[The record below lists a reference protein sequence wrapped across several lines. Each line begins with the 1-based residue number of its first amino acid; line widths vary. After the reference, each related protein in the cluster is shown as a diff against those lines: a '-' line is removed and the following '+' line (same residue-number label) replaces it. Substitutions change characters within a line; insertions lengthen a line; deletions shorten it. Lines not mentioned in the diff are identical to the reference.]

1 MKASSLISFAFSERS
16 SSVLLLYHLFARR
29 GGGKERRI
37 VTNAHHPQKMRRISK
52 MMTTT
57 TSSSSYEDEKEEKEE
72 KSLESSFR
80 KKKRRASKT
89 KGPHAATREEKK
101 AGKSAREYVAGLSN
115 GIADGKSAK
124 RDDDIAFALDTHNR
138 RILYVA
144 RRTSDIQSSTF
155 NLICGLRE
163 LAFEAKESGREKRNY
178 GDAKCRERMFVVRK
192 GGGRED
198 DTRCLEEEAK
208 KKTKVLTLSE
218 FDRAVVK
225 VGHSKVCVIQ
235 EEEMEEVENENDDEG
250 REGVGYECVDVTE
263 FSERALMRGKLES
276 DRMIEDEFGR
286 AEAAQNSSYPSDA
299 DAFFVRFSSNSNRSQ
314 EESKGEEEEE
324 KEERF
329 ERASHRNVVA
339 ALRDDAT
346 GKIISLAKN
355 TNGGNKILHAEMNLL
370 LNHEKTRT
378 KKTLLVTLQCCRMCA
393 ALSQRYA
400 NELSEVVYLRADTGP
415 LAKMTA
421 LQICEEGKLRERK
434 HAE

>member
-1 MKASSLISFAFSERS
+1 MKASSSLISFAFSERS
-16 SSVLLLYHLFARR
+16 SSVLLLYFWRR

-37 VTNAHHPQKMRRISK
+37 RTNAHRPQKMRRISNT
-52 MMTTT
+52 MTTT

-72 KSLESSFR
+72 KSSESSFR
-80 KKKRRASKT
+80 KKKRRANKT

-101 AGKSAREYVAGLSN
+101 AGKFAREYVAGLSN
-115 GIADGKSAK
+115 GSADGKSAK

-198 DTRCLEEEAK
+198 DTRCLEEEAE

-286 AEAAQNSSYPSDA
+286 AEEAQNSSYPSDA
-299 DAFFVRFSSNSNRSQ
+299 DAFFVRFSEQTEAKKNR
-314 EESKGEEEEE
+314 
-324 KEERF
+324 KERKKRKKKSASSAPLTETSSPRF
-329 ERASHRNVVA
+329 ETTRPVKSYPWLKTQTEETKSCT
-339 ALRDDAT
+339 LR
-346 GKIISLAKN
+346 
-355 TNGGNKILHAEMNLL
+355 
-370 LNHEKTRT
+370 
-378 KKTLLVTLQCCRMCA
+378 
-393 ALSQRYA
+393 
-400 NELSEVVYLRADTGP
+400 
-415 LAKMTA
+415 
-421 LQICEEGKLRERK
+421 
-434 HAE
+434 

>member
-1 MKASSLISFAFSERS
+1 MKASSSLISFAFSERS
-16 SSVLLLYHLFARR
+16 SSVLLLYFWRR

-37 VTNAHHPQKMRRISK
+37 RTNAHRPQKMRRISNT
-52 MMTTT
+52 MTTT

-72 KSLESSFR
+72 KSSESSFR
-80 KKKRRASKT
+80 KKKRRANKT

-101 AGKSAREYVAGLSN
+101 AGKFAREYVAGLSN
-115 GIADGKSAK
+115 GSADGKSAK

-198 DTRCLEEEAK
+198 DTRCLEEEAE

-286 AEAAQNSSYPSDA
+286 AEEAQNSSYPSDA
-299 DAFFVRFSSNSNRSQ
+299 DAFFVRFSNRSQ

>member
-1 MKASSLISFAFSERS
+1 MKASSISFAFSAR
-16 SSVLLLYHLFARR
+16 SSVLLLYLWRR

-37 VTNAHHPQKMRRISK
+37 LTNAHHPLHPQTRRISK

-57 TSSSSYEDEKEEKEE
+57 TSSYDEKEEKEE
-72 KSLESSFR
+72 KILESSFR
-80 KKKRRASKT
+80 KKKSRSKT
-89 KGPHAATREEKK
+89 KGPHTATREEKK
-101 AGKSAREYVAGLSN
+101 AGKFAREHVAGLSN
-115 GIADGKSAK
+115 GIADGNIAN

-144 RRTSDIQSSTF
+144 RRTSDIKSSTF

-163 LAFEAKESGREKRNY
+163 LAFEANESGREKRNY
-178 GDAKCRERMFVVRK
+178 GDAKCRERMFVMRK
-192 GGGRED
+192 GGGD
-198 DTRCLEEEAK
+198 DGTRRWEEEAK

-235 EEEMEEVENENDDEG
+235 EEEMEEVEDDDDDEG

-263 FSERALMRGKLES
+263 FSERALMRGKIES

-286 AEAAQNSSYPSDA
+286 AEEAQNSSYPSDA

-314 EESKGEEEEE
+314 EESKGDEEEE
-324 KEERF
+324 KEEHF

-370 LNHEKTRT
+370 LNHEKTET

-393 ALSQRYA
+393 ALSRRYFSD
-400 NELSEVVYLRADTGP
+400 ELSEVVYLRADTGP

>member
-1 MKASSLISFAFSERS
+1 MKASSISFAFSERS
-16 SSVLLLYHLFARR
+16 SSVLLLYLFARR

-52 MMTTT
+52 MMMT

-144 RRTSDIQSSTF
+144 RRTSDIKSSTF

-163 LAFEAKESGREKRNY
+163 LAFEANESGREKRNY

-192 GGGRED
+192 EGGD
-198 DTRCLEEEAK
+198 DGTRCLEEEAK
-208 KKTKVLTLSE
+208 KRTKVLTLSE

-263 FSERALMRGKLES
+263 FSERALMRGKIES

-286 AEAAQNSSYPSDA
+286 AEEAQNSSYPSDA

-314 EESKGEEEEE
+314 EESKGEEKEE

>member
-1 MKASSLISFAFSERS
+1 MKASSMSISFAFSERS
-16 SSVLLLYHLFARR
+16 SPSVLLLYFWRR

-37 VTNAHHPQKMRRISK
+37 RTNAHRPQKMRRISNT
-52 MMTTT
+52 MTTT
-57 TSSSSYEDEKEEKEE
+57 TSSSSCEDEKEEKEE
-72 KSLESSFR
+72 KSSESSFR

-101 AGKSAREYVAGLSN
+101 AGKFAREYVAGLSH
-115 GIADGKSAK
+115 GSADGKSAK

-198 DTRCLEEEAK
+198 DTRCLEEEAE

-286 AEAAQNSSYPSDA
+286 AEEAQNSSYPSDA
-299 DAFFVRFSSNSNRSQ
+299 DAFFVRFSNRSQ

>member
-1 MKASSLISFAFSERS
+1 MKASSSLISFAFSERS
-16 SSVLLLYHLFARR
+16 SSVLLLYFWRR

-37 VTNAHHPQKMRRISK
+37 RTNAHHPLQMRRISK
-52 MMTTT
+52 MMMT
-57 TSSSSYEDEKEEKEE
+57 TSSSSSHDEKEEKEE

-80 KKKRRASKT
+80 KKKRRANKT

-101 AGKSAREYVAGLSN
+101 AGKFAREHVADFTN
-115 GIADGKSAK
+115 GIGDDIAN

-144 RRTSDIQSSTF
+144 RRTSDIKSSTF

-178 GDAKCRERMFVVRK
+178 GDTKCRERMFVVRK

-198 DTRCLEEEAK
+198 DTRCLEEEAE

-286 AEAAQNSSYPSDA
+286 AEEAQNSSYPSDA

>member
-1 MKASSLISFAFSERS
+1 M
-16 SSVLLLYHLFARR
+16 
-29 GGGKERRI
+29 
-37 VTNAHHPQKMRRISK
+37 HHPQTRRVSK
-52 MMTTT
+52 MMMT
-57 TSSSSYEDEKEEKEE
+57 TSSSSYDEKEEKEE

-80 KKKRRASKT
+80 KKKRRANKT

-115 GIADGKSAK
+115 GIADGNIAN

-163 LAFEAKESGREKRNY
+163 LAFEANESGREKRNY

-198 DTRCLEEEAK
+198 DTRCLEEEAE

-286 AEAAQNSSYPSDA
+286 AEDAQNSSYPSDA

-355 TNGGNKILHAEMNLL
+355 TNG
-370 LNHEKTRT
+370 
-378 KKTLLVTLQCCRMCA
+378 
-393 ALSQRYA
+393 
-400 NELSEVVYLRADTGP
+400 
-415 LAKMTA
+415 
-421 LQICEEGKLRERK
+421 
-434 HAE
+434 

>member
-1 MKASSLISFAFSERS
+1 MKASSSLISFAFSERS
-16 SSVLLLYHLFARR
+16 SSVLLLYFWRR

-37 VTNAHHPQKMRRISK
+37 RTNAHHPLQMRRISK
-52 MMTTT
+52 MMMT
-57 TSSSSYEDEKEEKEE
+57 TSSSSSHDEKEEKEE
-72 KSLESSFR
+72 KSSESSFR
-80 KKKRRASKT
+80 KKKRRANKT

-101 AGKSAREYVAGLSN
+101 AGKFAREHVADFTN
-115 GIADGKSAK
+115 GIGDDIAN

-178 GDAKCRERMFVVRK
+178 GDTKCRERMFVVRK

-198 DTRCLEEEAK
+198 DTRCLEEEAE

-286 AEAAQNSSYPSDA
+286 AEDAQNSSYPSDA
-299 DAFFVRFSSNSNRSQ
+299 DAFFVRLSNRSQ

>member
-16 SSVLLLYHLFARR
+16 SSVLLLYLCARR

-37 VTNAHHPQKMRRISK
+37 VTNAHHPQKMRRMSK
-52 MMTTT
+52 TMTT

-286 AEAAQNSSYPSDA
+286 AEEAQNSSYPSDA

>member
-1 MKASSLISFAFSERS
+1 M
-16 SSVLLLYHLFARR
+16 
-29 GGGKERRI
+29 
-37 VTNAHHPQKMRRISK
+37 
-52 MMTTT
+52 
-57 TSSSSYEDEKEEKEE
+57 
-72 KSLESSFR
+72 ESSFR

-286 AEAAQNSSYPSDA
+286 AEEAQNSSYPSDA

>member
-1 MKASSLISFAFSERS
+1 MKASSISFAFSERS
-16 SSVLLLYHLFARR
+16 SSVLLLYLFARR
-29 GGGKERRI
+29 GGGKESRI
-37 VTNAHHPQKMRRISK
+37 LTNMHHPQKMRRISK
-52 MMTTT
+52 MMMT

-80 KKKRRASKT
+80 KKKRRANKT

-115 GIADGKSAK
+115 GIADGNSAN

-144 RRTSDIQSSTF
+144 RRTSDIKSSTF

-163 LAFEAKESGREKRNY
+163 LAFEANESGREKRNY

-192 GGGRED
+192 EGGD
-198 DTRCLEEEAK
+198 DGTRCLEEEAE

-286 AEAAQNSSYPSDA
+286 AEEAQNSSYPSDA

>member
-1 MKASSLISFAFSERS
+1 MKASSSLISFAFSERS
-16 SSVLLLYHLFARR
+16 SSVLLLYFWRR

-37 VTNAHHPQKMRRISK
+37 RTNAHRPQKMRRISNT
-52 MMTTT
+52 MTTT

-72 KSLESSFR
+72 KSSESSFR
-80 KKKRRASKT
+80 KKKRRANKT

-101 AGKSAREYVAGLSN
+101 AGKFAREYVAGLSN
-115 GIADGKSAK
+115 GSADGKSAK

-198 DTRCLEEEAK
+198 DTRCLEEEAE

-263 FSERALMRGKLES
+263 FSKRALMRGKLES

-286 AEAAQNSSYPSDA
+286 AEEAQNSSYPSDA
-299 DAFFVRFSSNSNRSQ
+299 DAFFVRFSNRSQ

>member
-1 MKASSLISFAFSERS
+1 MKASSMSISCAFSERS
-16 SSVLLLYHLFARR
+16 SPSVLLLYFWRR

-37 VTNAHHPQKMRRISK
+37 RTNAHRPQKMRRISNT
-52 MMTTT
+52 MTTT

-72 KSLESSFR
+72 KSSESSFR

-101 AGKSAREYVAGLSN
+101 AGKFAREYVAGVSH
-115 GIADGKSAK
+115 GSADGKSAK

-198 DTRCLEEEAK
+198 DTRCLEEEAE

-286 AEAAQNSSYPSDA
+286 AEEAQNSSYPSDA
-299 DAFFVRFSSNSNRSQ
+299 DAFFVRFSNRSQ

>member
-1 MKASSLISFAFSERS
+1 M
-16 SSVLLLYHLFARR
+16 
-29 GGGKERRI
+29 
-37 VTNAHHPQKMRRISK
+37 TTT
-52 MMTTT
+52 TTT
-57 TSSSSYEDEKEEKEE
+57 TSSSHDEKEEKEE
-72 KSLESSFR
+72 KSLENSFR
-80 KKKRRASKT
+80 KKKSRSKT

-101 AGKSAREYVAGLSN
+101 AGKFAREHVARLSN
-115 GIADGKSAK
+115 GIADGNIANN
-124 RDDDIAFALDTHNR
+124 RDDDIAFAFDKHNR

-144 RRTSDIQSSTF
+144 RRTSDIKSSTF

-163 LAFEAKESGREKRNY
+163 LAFEANESGREKRNY

-192 GGGRED
+192 EGGD
-198 DTRCLEEEAK
+198 DGTRCLEEEAE

-225 VGHSKVCVIQ
+225 VGHSKVCVMQ

-263 FSERALMRGKLES
+263 FSERALMRGKIES

-286 AEAAQNSSYPSDA
+286 AEEAQNSSYPSDA

-314 EESKGEEEEE
+314 EESKGEEKEE

-370 LNHEKTRT
+370 LNHEKTET

-393 ALSQRYA
+393 ALSRRYFSD
-400 NELSEVVYLRADTGP
+400 ELSEVVYLRADTGP

-421 LQICEEGKLRERK
+421 LQICEEGQLRERK

>member
-115 GIADGKSAK
+115 GVADGNSAK

>member
-1 MKASSLISFAFSERS
+1 MSISFAFSERS
-16 SSVLLLYHLFARR
+16 SSVLLLYFWRR

-37 VTNAHHPQKMRRISK
+37 RTNAHRPQKMRRISNT
-52 MMTTT
+52 MTT

-72 KSLESSFR
+72 KSSESSFR
-80 KKKRRASKT
+80 KKKRRANKT

-101 AGKSAREYVAGLSN
+101 AGKFAREYVAGLSN
-115 GIADGKSAK
+115 GSADGKSAK

-198 DTRCLEEEAK
+198 DTRCLEEEAE

-263 FSERALMRGKLES
+263 FSKRALMRGKLES

-286 AEAAQNSSYPSDA
+286 AEEAQNSSYPSDA
-299 DAFFVRFSSNSNRSQ
+299 DAFFVRFSNRSQ

>member
-1 MKASSLISFAFSERS
+1 MKASSRISFAFSERS

-115 GIADGKSAK
+115 GVADGNSAK

-286 AEAAQNSSYPSDA
+286 AEEAQNSSYPSDA

>member
-115 GIADGKSAK
+115 GIADGNSAN

>member
-1 MKASSLISFAFSERS
+1 MKASSSLISFAFSERS
-16 SSVLLLYHLFARR
+16 SPSVLLLYFWRR

-37 VTNAHHPQKMRRISK
+37 RTNAHRPQKMRRISNT
-52 MMTTT
+52 MTTT
-57 TSSSSYEDEKEEKEE
+57 SSSSSYEDEKEEKEE
-72 KSLESSFR
+72 KSSESSFR

-101 AGKSAREYVAGLSN
+101 AGKFAREYVAGLSN
-115 GIADGKSAK
+115 GSADGKSAK

-198 DTRCLEEEAK
+198 DTRCLEEEAE

-263 FSERALMRGKLES
+263 FSKRALMRGKLES

-286 AEAAQNSSYPSDA
+286 AEEAQNSSYPSDA
-299 DAFFVRFSSNSNRSQ
+299 DAFFVRFSNRSQ

-346 GKIISLAKN
+346 GEIISLAKN

>member
-1 MKASSLISFAFSERS
+1 
-16 SSVLLLYHLFARR
+16 
-29 GGGKERRI
+29 
-37 VTNAHHPQKMRRISK
+37 
-52 MMTTT
+52 MMMMTTTT
-57 TSSSSYEDEKEEKEE
+57 TSSSSSYDDEKEEKEE
-72 KSLESSFR
+72 KSLENSFR
-80 KKKRRASKT
+80 KKKRRSKT
-89 KGPHAATREEKK
+89 KGPHTATREEKK
-101 AGKSAREYVAGLSN
+101 AGKFAREHVAGLSN
-115 GIADGKSAK
+115 VGIADGNSAN

-144 RRTSDIQSSTF
+144 RRTSDIKSSTF

-163 LAFEAKESGREKRNY
+163 LAFEANESGREKRNY

-192 GGGRED
+192 EGGD
-198 DTRCLEEEAK
+198 DGTRCLEEEAK
-208 KKTKVLTLSE
+208 KRTKVLTLSE

-263 FSERALMRGKLES
+263 FSERALMRGKIES

-286 AEAAQNSSYPSDA
+286 AEEAQNSSYPSDA

-314 EESKGEEEEE
+314 EESKGEEKEE

-370 LNHEKTRT
+370 LNHEKTET

-393 ALSQRYA
+393 ALSRRYFSD
-400 NELSEVVYLRADTGP
+400 ELSEVVYLRADTGP

>member
-1 MKASSLISFAFSERS
+1 MI
-16 SSVLLLYHLFARR
+16 
-29 GGGKERRI
+29 
-37 VTNAHHPQKMRRISK
+37 
-52 MMTTT
+52 
-57 TSSSSYEDEKEEKEE
+57 SSSSSSHDEDEEKEE

-80 KKKRRASKT
+80 RKKMKSRTHKT
-89 KGPHAATREEKK
+89 NNTPHAATREEKK
-101 AGKSAREYVAGLSN
+101 AGKFAREHVAVFTHGS
-115 GIADGKSAK
+115 DVGKVGK
-124 RDDDIAFALDTHNR
+124 RDDDVAFAFDTRNR

-144 RRTSDIQSSTF
+144 RRTSDIKSSTF

-163 LAFEAKESGREKRNY
+163 LAFEANESGREERNY

-192 GGGRED
+192 GGGRDD
-198 DTRCLEEEAK
+198 DTRRLEEEAK

-235 EEEMEEVENENDDEG
+235 EEEMEEVEVEDDDDDEG

-263 FSERALMRGKLES
+263 FSERALMRGKIES
-276 DRMIEDEFGR
+276 DRMIEDDFGR
-286 AEAAQNSSYPSDA
+286 AEEAQNSSYPSDA
-299 DAFFVRFSSNSNRSQ
+299 DAFFVRLSSNSNRSQ
-314 EESKGEEEEE
+314 EESKGDEEEE
-324 KEERF
+324 KEEHF

-370 LNHEKTRT
+370 LNHEKTGT

-421 LQICEEGKLRERK
+421 LQTCEEEGKVRERK

>member
-80 KKKRRASKT
+80 KKRRRANKT

-115 GIADGKSAK
+115 GIADGNSAN

-192 GGGRED
+192 GGGD
-198 DTRCLEEEAK
+198 DGTRRLEEEAK

>member
-1 MKASSLISFAFSERS
+1 MSISFAFSERS
-16 SSVLLLYHLFARR
+16 SPSVLLLYFWRR

-37 VTNAHHPQKMRRISK
+37 RTNAHRPQKMRRISNT
-52 MMTTT
+52 MTTT
-57 TSSSSYEDEKEEKEE
+57 TSSSSCEDEKEEKGE
-72 KSLESSFR
+72 KSSESSFR
-80 KKKRRASKT
+80 KKKRRANKT

-101 AGKSAREYVAGLSN
+101 AGKFAREYVAGLSH
-115 GIADGKSAK
+115 GSADGKSAK

-163 LAFEAKESGREKRNY
+163 LAFEAKESGRAKRNY

-198 DTRCLEEEAK
+198 DTRCLEEEAE

-286 AEAAQNSSYPSDA
+286 AEDAQNSSYPSDA
-299 DAFFVRFSSNSNRSQ
+299 DAFFVRFSNRSQ

>member
-16 SSVLLLYHLFARR
+16 SSVLLLYLCARR

-37 VTNAHHPQKMRRISK
+37 VTNAHHPQKMRRMSK
-52 MMTTT
+52 TMTT

-80 KKKRRASKT
+80 KKKRRANKT

-192 GGGRED
+192 EGGD
-198 DTRCLEEEAK
+198 DGTRCLEEEAK
-208 KKTKVLTLSE
+208 KRTKVLTLSE

-286 AEAAQNSSYPSDA
+286 AEEAQNSSYPSDA

>member
-115 GIADGKSAK
+115 GIADGNSAN

-144 RRTSDIQSSTF
+144 RRTRDIQSSTF

>member
-1 MKASSLISFAFSERS
+1 MHRPL
-16 SSVLLLYHLFARR
+16 
-29 GGGKERRI
+29 
-37 VTNAHHPQKMRRISK
+37 HPQMRRISK
-52 MMTTT
+52 MMMT
-57 TSSSSYEDEKEEKEE
+57 TSSSYDEKEEKEE

-80 KKKRRASKT
+80 RKKMKSRTNKT
-89 KGPHAATREEKK
+89 NNKPHTATREEKK
-101 AGKSAREYVAGLSN
+101 AGKFAREHVADFN
-115 GIADGKSAK
+115 GIADGNGRKAN

-144 RRTSDIQSSTF
+144 RRTSDIKSSTF

-163 LAFEAKESGREKRNY
+163 LAFEANESGREKRNY

-192 GGGRED
+192 GGSD
-198 DTRCLEEEAK
+198 DGTRCLEEEAK

-286 AEAAQNSSYPSDA
+286 AEEAQNSSYPSDA

-329 ERASHRNVVA
+329 ERSSHRNVVA

-370 LNHEKTRT
+370 LNHEKTET

-421 LQICEEGKLRERK
+421 LQTYEEPGKVRERK

>member
-1 MKASSLISFAFSERS
+1 MKASSISFAFSERS
-16 SSVLLLYHLFARR
+16 SSVLLLYLFARR

-37 VTNAHHPQKMRRISK
+37 LTNMHHPQKMRRISK
-52 MMTTT
+52 MMMT

-72 KSLESSFR
+72 KSLESSFS
-80 KKKRRASKT
+80 KKKRRANKT
-89 KGPHAATREEKK
+89 KGPHAATKEEKK

-115 GIADGKSAK
+115 GIADGNSAN

-192 GGGRED
+192 EGGD
-198 DTRCLEEEAK
+198 DGTRCLEEEAE

-286 AEAAQNSSYPSDA
+286 AEEAQNSSYPSDA

>member
-1 MKASSLISFAFSERS
+1 MKASSISFAFSKRS
-16 SSVLLLYHLFARR
+16 SSGALLLYLFARR

-37 VTNAHHPQKMRRISK
+37 LTNVHHPLQTRRISK
-52 MMTTT
+52 M
-57 TSSSSYEDEKEEKEE
+57 TSSSSSHDEKEEKEE

-80 KKKRRASKT
+80 RKRRTNKT
-89 KGPHAATREEKK
+89 NNKPHTATREEKK
-101 AGKSAREYVAGLSN
+101 AGKFAREHVAVFTN
-115 GIADGKSAK
+115 GIDDGNGRKAN
-124 RDDDIAFALDTHNR
+124 RDDDIAFAFDGQNR

-144 RRTSDIQSSTF
+144 RRTSEIKSSTF

-198 DTRCLEEEAK
+198 DTRCLEEEAE

-263 FSERALMRGKLES
+263 FSERALMRGKIES

-286 AEAAQNSSYPSDA
+286 AEEAQNSSYPSDA

-314 EESKGEEEEE
+314 EESKGDEEEEE

-370 LNHEKTRT
+370 LNHEKTET

-393 ALSQRYA
+393 ALSRRYFSD
-400 NELSEVVYLRADTGP
+400 ELSEVVYLRADTGP

>member
-1 MKASSLISFAFSERS
+1 MKASSSLISFAFSERS
-16 SSVLLLYHLFARR
+16 SPSVLLLYFWRR

-37 VTNAHHPQKMRRISK
+37 RTNAHRPQKMRRISNT
-52 MMTTT
+52 MTT

-72 KSLESSFR
+72 KSSESSFR
-80 KKKRRASKT
+80 KKKRRANKT

-101 AGKSAREYVAGLSN
+101 AGKFAREYVAGLSN
-115 GIADGKSAK
+115 GSADGKSAK

-198 DTRCLEEEAK
+198 DTRCLEEEAE

-286 AEAAQNSSYPSDA
+286 AEEAQNSSYPSDA
-299 DAFFVRFSSNSNRSQ
+299 DAFFVRFSNRSQ

>member
-1 MKASSLISFAFSERS
+1 
-16 SSVLLLYHLFARR
+16 
-29 GGGKERRI
+29 
-37 VTNAHHPQKMRRISK
+37 
-52 MMTTT
+52 
-57 TSSSSYEDEKEEKEE
+57 
-72 KSLESSFR
+72 
-80 KKKRRASKT
+80 
-89 KGPHAATREEKK
+89 
-101 AGKSAREYVAGLSN
+101 
-115 GIADGKSAK
+115 
-124 RDDDIAFALDTHNR
+124 
-138 RILYVA
+138 
-144 RRTSDIQSSTF
+144 
-155 NLICGLRE
+155 
-163 LAFEAKESGREKRNY
+163 
-178 GDAKCRERMFVVRK
+178 MFVVRK

-286 AEAAQNSSYPSDA
+286 AEEAQNSSYPSDA
-299 DAFFVRFSSNSNRSQ
+299 DAFFVRFSNRSQ

>member
-1 MKASSLISFAFSERS
+1 MKASSSLISFAFSERS
-16 SSVLLLYHLFARR
+16 SPSVLLLYFWRR

-37 VTNAHHPQKMRRISK
+37 RTNAHRPQKMRRISNT
-52 MMTTT
+52 MTT

-72 KSLESSFR
+72 KSSESSFR
-80 KKKRRASKT
+80 KKKRRANKT

-101 AGKSAREYVAGLSN
+101 AGKFAREYVAGLSN
-115 GIADGKSAK
+115 GSADGKSAK

-198 DTRCLEEEAK
+198 DTRCLEEEAE

-263 FSERALMRGKLES
+263 FSKRALMRGKLES

-286 AEAAQNSSYPSDA
+286 AEEAQNSSYPSDA
-299 DAFFVRFSSNSNRSQ
+299 DAFFVRFSNRSQ

>member
-1 MKASSLISFAFSERS
+1 M
-16 SSVLLLYHLFARR
+16 
-29 GGGKERRI
+29 
-37 VTNAHHPQKMRRISK
+37 
-52 MMTTT
+52 
-57 TSSSSYEDEKEEKEE
+57 
-72 KSLESSFR
+72 ESSFR
-80 KKKRRASKT
+80 KKKRRANKT

-115 GIADGKSAK
+115 GIADGNSAN

-400 NELSEVVYLRADTGP
+400 NELSEVLYLRADTGP

>member
-1 MKASSLISFAFSERS
+1 MKASSMSISFAFSERS
-16 SSVLLLYHLFARR
+16 SPSVLLLYFWRR

-37 VTNAHHPQKMRRISK
+37 RTNAHRPQKMRRISNT
-52 MMTTT
+52 MTTT

-72 KSLESSFR
+72 KSSESSFR
-80 KKKRRASKT
+80 KKKRRANKT

-101 AGKSAREYVAGLSN
+101 AGKFAREYVAGLSH
-115 GIADGKSAK
+115 GSADGKSAK

-198 DTRCLEEEAK
+198 DTRCLEEEAE

-263 FSERALMRGKLES
+263 FSKRALMRGKLES

-286 AEAAQNSSYPSDA
+286 AEEAQNSSYPSDA
-299 DAFFVRFSSNSNRSQ
+299 DAFFVRFSNRSQ

>member
-1 MKASSLISFAFSERS
+1 MKASSSSFAFSAR
-16 SSVLLLYHLFARR
+16 SSVLLLYLIARR
-29 GGGKERRI
+29 GGAKERRI
-37 VTNAHHPQKMRRISK
+37 LTNAHHPLHPQTRRISK

-57 TSSSSYEDEKEEKEE
+57 TSSYDEKEEKEE
-72 KSLESSFR
+72 KILESSFR
-80 KKKRRASKT
+80 KKKSRSKT
-89 KGPHAATREEKK
+89 KGPHTATREEKK
-101 AGKSAREYVAGLSN
+101 AGKFAREHVAGLSN
-115 GIADGKSAK
+115 GIADGNIAN

-144 RRTSDIQSSTF
+144 RRTSDIKSSTF

-163 LAFEAKESGREKRNY
+163 LAFEANESGREKRNY
-178 GDAKCRERMFVVRK
+178 GDAKCRERMFVMRK
-192 GGGRED
+192 GGGD
-198 DTRCLEEEAK
+198 DGTRRWEEEAK

-235 EEEMEEVENENDDEG
+235 EEEMEEVEDDDDDEG

-263 FSERALMRGKLES
+263 FSERALMRGKIES

-286 AEAAQNSSYPSDA
+286 AEEAQNSSYPSDA

-314 EESKGEEEEE
+314 EESKGDEEEE
-324 KEERF
+324 KEEHF

-370 LNHEKTRT
+370 LNHEKTET

-393 ALSQRYA
+393 ALSRRYFSD
-400 NELSEVVYLRADTGP
+400 ELSEVVYLRADTGP

>member
-1 MKASSLISFAFSERS
+1 MKASSISFAFSERS

-115 GIADGKSAK
+115 GVADGNSAK

-286 AEAAQNSSYPSDA
+286 AEEAQNSSYPSDA

>member
-1 MKASSLISFAFSERS
+1 MKASSISFAFSKRS
-16 SSVLLLYHLFARR
+16 SSGALLLYLFARR

-37 VTNAHHPQKMRRISK
+37 LTNVHHPLQMRRISK
-52 MMTTT
+52 MMMT
-57 TSSSSYEDEKEEKEE
+57 TSSSSSHDEKEEKEE
-72 KSLESSFR
+72 KSSESSFR
-80 KKKRRASKT
+80 KKKRRANKT

-101 AGKSAREYVAGLSN
+101 AGKFAREHVADFTN
-115 GIADGKSAK
+115 GIGDDIAN

-144 RRTSDIQSSTF
+144 RRTSDIKSSTF

-178 GDAKCRERMFVVRK
+178 GDTKCRERMFVVRK

-198 DTRCLEEEAK
+198 DTRCLEEEAE

-286 AEAAQNSSYPSDA
+286 AEDAQNSSYPSDA